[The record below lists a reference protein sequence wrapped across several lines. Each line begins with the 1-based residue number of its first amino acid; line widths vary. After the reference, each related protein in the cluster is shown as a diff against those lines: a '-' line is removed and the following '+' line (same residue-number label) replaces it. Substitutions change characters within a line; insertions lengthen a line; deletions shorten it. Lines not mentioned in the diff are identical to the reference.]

1 MPAWEVTGVARREL
15 PTRMLATNIVHR
27 SFRRARPPPCPLSE
41 RLVPIAPDH
50 LDWLAISP
58 LSFVPSR
65 HVTYRVLAGTVV
77 LTHVAFVLFVVL
89 GGLLVLRWRRVVWM
103 HVPAVMWAVMLELA
117 DLGCP

>member
-1 MPAWEVTGVARREL
+1 M
-15 PTRMLATNIVHR
+15 
-27 SFRRARPPPCPLSE
+27 
-41 RLVPIAPDH
+41 
-50 LDWLAISP
+50 
-58 LSFVPSR
+58 
-65 HVTYRVLAGTVV
+65 TYRVLAGTVV